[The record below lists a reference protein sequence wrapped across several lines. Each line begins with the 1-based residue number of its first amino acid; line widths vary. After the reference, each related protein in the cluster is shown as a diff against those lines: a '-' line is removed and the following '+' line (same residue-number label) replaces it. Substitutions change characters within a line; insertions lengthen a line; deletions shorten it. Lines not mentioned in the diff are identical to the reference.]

1 MYVKSGRSGAL
12 KPGKLGLSYKA
23 NKCSDVET
31 GDLGVLTTHQKITN
45 GDVDSTRPK
54 YK

>member
-1 MYVKSGRSGAL
+1 MKVERSGVL

-31 GDLGVLTTHQKITN
+31 GDLGVLKITN

>member
-1 MYVKSGRSGAL
+1 MKGGRSGAL
-12 KPGKLGLSYKA
+12 KPGKLGFSYDA
-23 NKCSDVET
+23 ET
-31 GDLGVLTTHQKITN
+31 GDLGVLKITN